1 MVEAEGET
9 GFLEEDEK
17 RLNSGKLDLS
27 GRDPAARS
35 PKQSKLTCPECGSSR
50 IVKDGLRYTNQGDIQ
65 RFYCKNCG
73 YRFSKNNSAPPRA
86 HNRKSSSKS
95 EKNVSIFG
103 SYLPPNT
110 NQLKA
115 NRLTSTC
122 QVCDERNGSRKDP
135 LSQRKMKHTG
145 SGRAGVLQTTEDRNL
160 AKVETRQEKAQREGT
175 ETDPETTKGLI
186 TKFMAYLD
194 KEGYRTTAYLSL
206 IRLLAIRGAD
216 LLDPEDVKEK
226 LAKQS
231 WKDSVKLVAVSAYK
245 VFAKVHGVQWTPPR
259 YKPEDTLPF
268 VPEESELDQLIAT
281 CKSRRMAAYLQ
292 TLKETSADPTE
303 ALRIEW
309 IDKDDKN
316 RIISIRHPVKGHDA
330 RQRKVSGNLIA
341 MLNALPKKSERIFA
355 TNYSNMET
363 CFLRVRKRA
372 AKTLQNPRLLKISF
386 RTFRHWG
393 GSMIAHYT
401 HGNVLAVKRALGHKR
416 IENTMKYIH
425 MLHFKADEF
434 DVATAT
440 SVEDVKKLAAAG
452 FEKIDE
458 IQGIHV
464 FRRPKRF
471 GA

>member
-1 MVEAEGET
+1 MNGHT
-9 GFLEEDEK
+9 WQSGFND
-17 RLNSGKLDLS
+17 GKLDPGFLK
-27 GRDPAARS
+27 DPATQP
-35 PKQSKLTCPECGSSR
+35 PKQPKLTCPECGSKKLYR
-50 IVKDGLRYTNQGDIQ
+50 DGLRYLKDGTIVQ
-65 RFYCKNCG
+65 RWLCRSCS
-73 YRFSKNNSAPPRA
+73 YRFSEPRSNPA
-86 HNRKSSSKS
+86 SHG
-95 EKNVSIFG
+95 EKPSRENMFNA
-103 SYLPPNT
+103 YLKHDMT
-110 NQLKA
+110 VFKA
-115 NRLTSTC
+115 NTSTLSR
-122 QVCDERNGSRKDP
+122 QVCASKHEAKNLNHQRTRKK
-135 LSQRKMKHTG
+135 QA
-145 SGRAGVLQTTEDRNL
+145 AGAT
-160 AKVETRQEKAQREGT
+160 K
-175 ETDPETTKGLI
+175 TDPETTKGLI

-194 KEGYRTTAYLSL
+194 KEGYRTTAYLNL

-226 LAKQS
+226 LAKQP

-245 VFAKVHGVQWTPPR
+245 VFAKVHNLQWTPPR

-281 CKSRRMAAYLQ
+281 CKSQRMAAYLQ
-292 TLKETSADPTE
+292 TLKETSTDPTE

-330 RQRKVSGNLIA
+330 RQRKISGNLIA
-341 MLNALPKKSERIFA
+341 MLNALPKTEERIFA
-355 TNYSNMET
+355 TNYTNMET

-386 RTFRHWG
+386 KTFRHWG

-425 MLHFKADEF
+425 MLHFKDNEF

>member
-1 MVEAEGET
+1 
-9 GFLEEDEK
+9 
-17 RLNSGKLDLS
+17 
-27 GRDPAARS
+27 
-35 PKQSKLTCPECGSSR
+35 
-50 IVKDGLRYTNQGDIQ
+50 VKDGVRQTSHGEVQ
-65 RFYCKNCG
+65 RFYCKDCG
-73 YRFSKNNSAPPRA
+73 YRFSLNHQRVPRPPPA
-86 HNRKSSSKS
+86 GIPHSQTSKQRMPFRS
-95 EKNVSIFG
+95 CYPEKNIDIYQHVERIDTKI
-103 SYLPPNT
+103 LRLQPPT
-110 NQLKA
+110 S
-115 NRLTSTC
+115 NRR
-122 QVCDERNGSRKDP
+122 VCDERSSSRKEHGSP
-135 LSQRKMKHTG
+135 VQMKHHG
-145 SGRAGVLQTTEDRNL
+145 SGRAGVLQTTEDGNL
-160 AKVETRQEKAQREGT
+160 VKVETRQKRAAGAT

-226 LAKQS
+226 LAKQL

-245 VFAKVHGVQWTPPR
+245 VFAKVHGVEWTPPR

-330 RQRKVSGNLIA
+330 RQRKVSGNLTA
-341 MLNALPKKSERIFA
+341 MLNALPKKSEQIFA

-425 MLHFKADEF
+425 MLHFKDDEF
-434 DVATAT
+434 HVATAT
-440 SVEDVKKLAAAG
+440 SVGDVKKLAAAG